1 MAGSV
6 NKVILVGNLGADP
19 DVKAGPDGRKFC
31 NLRVATTERWTTKDG
46 DKKDRT
52 DWHAV
57 SIFAEP
63 LAKIA
68 EAYLRKG
75 SRVYLEGALR
85 TRKFTDK
92 AGSERYVTE
101 VVLQGFNA
109 QLVLL
114 DGKQDAGQADDGQ
127 SYSQAKGR
135 ESKPYKPQTMPVD
148 EVPF

>member
-1 MAGSV
+1 MSSV
-6 NKVILVGNLGADP
+6 NKCILIGNLGADP

-31 NLRVATTERWTTKDG
+31 NLRIATTERWTTKDG
-46 DKKDRT
+46 EKKDRT

-85 TRKFTDK
+85 TRKYTDK

-114 DGKQDAGQADDGQ
+114 DGKADAGQPDDGQ
-127 SYSQAKGR
+127 SYAKAKTGAG
-135 ESKPYKPQTMPVD
+135 KPYKPQTQTPD
-148 EVPF
+148 EIPF

>member
-6 NKVILVGNLGADP
+6 NKVILVANLGADP
-19 DVKAGPDGRKFC
+19 DVKSGPDGRKFC
-31 NLRVATTERWTTKDG
+31 NLRVATTERWTAKDG
-46 DKKDRT
+46 EKKEAT
-52 DWHAV
+52 SWHSV

-63 LAKIA
+63 LVKVA

-85 TRKFTDK
+85 TRKYTDK

-127 SYSQAKGR
+127 SYSQAKTGAG
-135 ESKPYKPQTMPVD
+135 KPYKPAT
-148 EVPF
+148 VPDDSIPF

>member
-6 NKVILVGNLGADP
+6 NKVILVANLGADP
-19 DVKAGPDGRKFC
+19 DVKSGPDGRKFC
-31 NLRVATTERWTTKDG
+31 NLRVATTERWTAKDG
-46 DKKDRT
+46 EKKEAT
-52 DWHAV
+52 SWHSV

-63 LAKIA
+63 LVKVA

-85 TRKFTDK
+85 TRKYTDK

-127 SYSQAKGR
+127 SYSQAKTGAA
-135 ESKPYKPQTMPVD
+135 KPYKPQTRAD
-148 EVPF
+148 EEIPF